1 MSRFVRSFSLAA
13 TLLLAALLP
22 LSISAQ
28 EFLKG
33 DDGGFIVPAGAE
45 TLFYSGSINFAY
57 PEGCSREDRGN
68 PGCMAGDMEAQG
80 TAILLGFKNRLDA
93 RGWSLQNVVRM
104 NVYGVA
110 GEDGTMDSAGFNR
123 AYAKYFQRGDGG
135 WTPARTFIKITA
147 LFDPALLVEVEIV
160 AMKVPN

>member
-1 MSRFVRSFSLAA
+1 MARFVRTLSLAA

-22 LSISAQ
+22 ATANAQ
-28 EFLKG
+28 EFQKG
-33 DDGGFIVPAGAE
+33 GDGGFIVPANAE

-57 PEGCSREDRGN
+57 PEGCSREQRGT

-80 TAILLGFKNRLDA
+80 TAILEGFKNRLEA
-93 RGWSLQNVVRM
+93 RGWSLHNVVRM

-123 AYAKYFQRGDGG
+123 AYAKYFQRGEGG
-135 WTPARTFIKITA
+135 WTPARTFVEIKA
-147 LFDPALLVEVEIV
+147 LFNPALLVEVEIV
-160 AMKVPN
+160 AMKVVN

>member
-1 MSRFVRSFSLAA
+1 MSKFVRTLSLVAA
-13 TLLLAALLP
+13 PVLMMLVPVVTN
-22 LSISAQ
+22 AQ
-28 EFLKG
+28 EFPKG
-33 DDGGFIVPAGAE
+33 DDGGFIVPANAE

-80 TAILLGFKNRLDA
+80 TAILEGFKRRLEA

-110 GEDGTMDSAGFNR
+110 GDDGTMDAAGFNR
-123 AYAKYFQRGDGG
+123 AYAKYFQRGEGG
-135 WTPARTFIKITA
+135 WTPARTFVEIKA
-147 LFDPALLVEVEIV
+147 LFNPALLVEVEIV
-160 AMKVPN
+160 AMKAAS

>member
-1 MSRFVRSFSLAA
+1 MSRFVRSLSLAA

-22 LSISAQ
+22 LSMSAQ
-28 EFLKG
+28 EFSKS

-45 TLFYSGSINFAY
+45 TLFYSGSINFARC
-57 PEGCSREDRGN
+57 PGQDRGK
-68 PGCMAGDMEAQG
+68 PGCEAGDMEAQG
-80 TAILLGFKNRLDA
+80 TAILLGFKNRLEA

-135 WTPARTFIKITA
+135 WTPARTFVEIKA